1 LEYTRSDRN
10 RLMRRRRRG
19 GDASTGVD
27 ELDRIFDVGGKL
39 SFYEL
44 LNKDAM
50 IASVKSALKIDEQNQ
65 RLSDELFETFES

>member
-1 LEYTRSDRN
+1 
-10 RLMRRRRRG
+10 MRRRRRG